1 MLISSALSKLPCVA
15 LDLIGSVWLL
25 GRVNL
30 LHLSDGSVVF
40 LVLREIIVLIVKG

>member
-40 LVLREIIVLIVKG
+40 LVLREMIVLIVKG